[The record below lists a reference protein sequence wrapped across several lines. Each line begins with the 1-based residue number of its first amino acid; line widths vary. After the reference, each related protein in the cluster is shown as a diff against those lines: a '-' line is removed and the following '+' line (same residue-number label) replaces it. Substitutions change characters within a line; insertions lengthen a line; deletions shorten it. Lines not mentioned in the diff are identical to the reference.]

1 MSRFINL
8 EFGDESE
15 DSSSAAQVKDE
26 AFYCQQAQQA
36 FERGAYEP
44 ALRSYSKALE
54 FNPQNVSAWAGQVRM
69 LIELHEYRE
78 ARLWAEKALER
89 FPTAPELLASKAV
102 ALGRMGELDEALAFS
117 DAAIEERGDT
127 PYIWLARGD
136 VLLARQESRADYCFD
151 KAALLAPQDWFVLWL
166 AGRIRL
172 FYEHFAAAARLF
184 QRAVELNCGNFLVW
198 LELGHCQRAM
208 GISSQARLSYARALE
223 IEPSCTDARISLAQ
237 MNDLGLVRWIKAL
250 PKRFLKK

>member
-15 DSSSAAQVKDE
+15 DSFSTSQVKDE
-26 AFYCQQAQQA
+26 TFYCQQAQQA

-44 ALRSYSKALE
+44 ALRHYSKVLE
-54 FNPQNVSAWAGQVRM
+54 FNPQNIGAWSGQVRM

-89 FPTAPELLASKAV
+89 FATAPELLAAKAV

-117 DAAIEERGDT
+117 DASIEERGDT

-172 FYEHFAAAARLF
+172 FYEQFAAAARLF
-184 QRAVELNCGNFLVW
+184 QRTVELDCSNFLVW
-198 LELGHCQRAM
+198 LDLGHCQRAM
-208 GISSQARLSYARALE
+208 GFSTQARLSYARALE
-223 IEPSCTDARISLAQ
+223 IEPSCNEARISLAR
-237 MNDLGLVRWIKAL
+237 MDDFGFMRWLKAL
-250 PKRFLKK
+250 PKRFQKK